1 MTVIA
6 LVPAA
11 GAGTR
16 LAAAQPKAFVELAG
30 VPLVVR
36 AVRGLLESGVV
47 NAVVVAV
54 PADAV
59 STSSALLTGL
69 GKSVAVVAGG
79 ADRAA
84 SVRCAL
90 AEAVRLHDDAEVFLV
105 HDAARALIPSEVVR
119 SVVSAVRDGSA
130 AVVPVLP
137 LADTVKELSS
147 DGVVV
152 ASRDRATLRAVQTP
166 QGFAADVLVRA
177 YEGVDGGS
185 PVTDDAG
192 LVEALGVPV
201 HTVAGHQLGFK
212 ITTAFDLAMAELL
225 VEERP

>member
-47 NAVVVAV
+47 DAVVVAV
-54 PADAV
+54 PPEGV
-59 STSSALLTGL
+59 SRSSRILRGL
-69 GKSVAVVAGG
+69 GKPVTVVAGG
-79 ADRAA
+79 ADRTA

-90 AEAVRLHDDAEVFLV
+90 VEAIRLHDDAEVFLV
-105 HDAARALIPSEVVR
+105 HDAARVLTPPRVVHSVLDAVR
-119 SVVSAVRDGSA
+119 SGAA

-147 DGVVV
+147 DGVVL
-152 ASRDRATLRAVQTP
+152 ATRDRSALRAVQTP

-177 YEGVDGGS
+177 YEAADGGS
-185 PVTDDAG
+185 SVTDDAA

-201 HTVAGHQLGFK
+201 HTVAGHQLAFK
-212 ITTAFDLAMAELL
+212 ITTALDLAMAELL
-225 VEERP
+225 VEERR